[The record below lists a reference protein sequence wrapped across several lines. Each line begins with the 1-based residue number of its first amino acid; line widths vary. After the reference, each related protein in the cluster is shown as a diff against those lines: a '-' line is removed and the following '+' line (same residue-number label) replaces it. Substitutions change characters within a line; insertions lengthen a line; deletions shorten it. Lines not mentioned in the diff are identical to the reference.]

1 MPAQL
6 LVGLEEVRS
15 KWGWYLIFGIVLI
28 AIGVMAIGQAFV
40 ASLASMSLLGW
51 LVIVSGLVQALLA
64 FRVRNWSGFFLH
76 LLGGVLEIVVGFLIV
91 AAPLSAAI
99 ALTLLLAVYLLV
111 GGLFRMIAT
120 LFIRFPGSG
129 WGVLGGLISFL
140 LGLALWQQWPTSGLV
155 FVGTCVGVALILHG
169 ASWIAFALGIRKL
182 PKLIT
187 T

>member
-1 MPAQL
+1 MSAQL
-6 LVGLEEVRS
+6 LVGLEEIRS
-15 KWGWYLIFGIVLI
+15 KWGWYLIFGIVLVV
-28 AIGVMAIGQAFV
+28 IGIMAIGQAFV

-51 LVIVSGLVQALLA
+51 LIIVSGLVQALLA
-64 FRVRNWSGFFLH
+64 LRVRNWSGFFLH

-120 LFIRFPGSG
+120 LIIRFPGSG

-140 LGLALWQQWPTSGLV
+140 LGLALWQQWPASGLI

-169 ASWIAFALGIRKL
+169 ASWIAFALGIRRL
-182 PKLIT
+182 PKLVT